1 MKKGLMIVLAL
12 TVTVVLSSGCTKAD
26 KEGLV
31 KCPKCGTYF
40 KTQEGA
46 DWFNNMGRMQP

>member
-1 MKKGLMIVLAL
+1 MKRGLVFFLL
-12 TVTVVLSSGCTKAD
+12 LVVTMVVFAGCTKSD
-26 KEGLV
+26 KEGFV

-46 DWFNNMGRMQP
+46 DWFNNMGRMNP

>member
-1 MKKGLMIVLAL
+1 MKKGLVFFLL
-12 TVTVVLSSGCTKAD
+12 LVVTMVVFAGCTKSG

-46 DWFNNMGRMQP
+46 DWFNNMGRMNP